1 MGYGTVSEDLLQL
14 IATLAERA
22 LAEGVNCEDV
32 VDQLEHDFEALT

>member
-14 IATLAERA
+14 IETLVERA

-32 VDQLEHDFEALT
+32 VDQIKHDFEALA